1 MPMPRWPLW
10 SAILLLS
17 AIVAG
22 GATLATGLW
31 SPSRRSAAEA
41 ASAPEWISPRVT
53 QQSATITTTG
63 TVRLRSNAIVRV
75 GSQVSGVVRGLRV
88 SVGANVRR
96 GDIIAEIDTR
106 LLDAKV
112 AQSEAQLRLDEVLL
126 EKARMDRKRI
136 AGALLSVSRQS
147 ADDLL
152 WAEKSA
158 EARVAKSESDVSE
171 ARQERS
177 YATIRAPIDGIV
189 ASVSTQEGE
198 TVAASFA
205 APTFVTIVQDHAVEL
220 SAMVD
225 ETDIGHVTR
234 GMPVE
239 FTTEAFPAHALHAV
253 VRRIDPTATIVSG
266 VVNYPVICDIEET
279 PTEIRPDMTANV
291 SIATG
296 QRRIVLVPL
305 ESVVSSG
312 SERYVVLSR
321 GGAMRRQIVV
331 TGARTGSDV
340 EIISGVMPADR
351 LLRQPVAAAPHSGG
365 GRT

>member
-1 MPMPRWPLW
+1 MW
-10 SAILLLS
+10 SGILLVS
-17 AIVAG
+17 AVVAG

-31 SPSRRSAAEA
+31 SPSRRSAAATGSA
-41 ASAPEWISPRVT
+41 AEWISPRVA
-53 QQSATITTTG
+53 QQPATITTTG

-75 GSQVSGVVRGLRV
+75 GSQVSGVVRALRV
-88 SVGANVRR
+88 SVGAHVQR
-96 GDIIAEIDTR
+96 GDIIAEIDTT

-112 AQSEAQLRLDEVLL
+112 AQTEAQLRLDEVVL

-136 AGALLSVSRQS
+136 AGALLSVSRQT

-158 EARVAKSESDVSE
+158 EARLVKSETDVSE
-171 ARQERS
+171 AKKERS

-225 ETDIGHVTR
+225 ETDIGHVSR

-296 QRRIVLVPL
+296 PRRVVLVPV

-312 SERYVVLSR
+312 SERYVVVSR
-321 GGAMRRQIVV
+321 GGAMRRQVVV
-331 TGARTGSDV
+331 TGARNGNDV
-340 EIISGVMPADR
+340 EIISGVVPADR
-351 LLRQPVAAAPHSGG
+351 LLRQPGAAVTHLSGG
-365 GRT
+365 SS

>member
-1 MPMPRWPLW
+1 MW
-10 SAILLLS
+10 SGILLVS
-17 AIVAG
+17 AVVAG

-31 SPSRRSAAEA
+31 SPSRRSAAATGSA
-41 ASAPEWISPRVT
+41 AEWISPRVG
-53 QQSATITTTG
+53 QQPATITTTG
-63 TVRLRSNAIVRV
+63 NVRLRSNAIVRV
-75 GSQVSGVVRGLRV
+75 GSQVSGVVRALRV
-88 SVGANVRR
+88 SVGAHVRR
-96 GDIIAEIDTR
+96 GDIIAEIDTT

-112 AQSEAQLRLDEVLL
+112 AQTEAQLRLDEVVL

-136 AGALLSVSRQS
+136 AGALLSVSRQT

-158 EARVAKSESDVSE
+158 EARLVKSETDVSE
-171 ARQERS
+171 AKKERS

-225 ETDIGHVTR
+225 ETDIGHVSR

-239 FTTEAFPAHALHAV
+239 FTTEAFPADTLHAV
-253 VRRIDPTATIVSG
+253 VRRIDPTATIISG

-296 QRRIVLVPL
+296 PRRVVLVPV

-312 SERYVVLSR
+312 SERYVVVSR
-321 GGAMRRQIVV
+321 GGAMRRQVVV
-331 TGARTGSDV
+331 TGARNGNDV
-340 EIISGVMPADR
+340 EIISGVVPADR
-351 LLRQPVAAAPHSGG
+351 LLRQPGAAVTHLSGG
-365 GRT
+365 SS